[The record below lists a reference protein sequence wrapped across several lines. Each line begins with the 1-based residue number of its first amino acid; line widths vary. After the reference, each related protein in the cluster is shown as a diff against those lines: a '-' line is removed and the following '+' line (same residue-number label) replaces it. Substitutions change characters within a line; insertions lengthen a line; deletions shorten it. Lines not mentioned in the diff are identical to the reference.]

1 MDSKFELE
9 RLRKE
14 IDSIDEQLLMLF
26 EDRLRLVKDIGSVK
40 QKSDMPILDVKRQKQ
55 LLDRI
60 KKLSNSQLHSYDE
73 KLFKQIMLIS
83 KEYQASIV
91 SCHKRVLVINGP
103 NMNMLGEREVEVY
116 SSDSYED
123 MIDEVIAEADRLN
136 VRVDFVQHNSKADII
151 ESVQM
156 AKGVYYG
163 IIINPAAYTHT
174 DLAIADAIRA
184 VGIKTV
190 EVHIS
195 DISKREDYRVV
206 SYISEACCDVIYG
219 QGIYGYVQ
227 ALRIICMD

>member
-9 RLRKE
+9 RLRGE
-14 IDSIDEQLLMLF
+14 IDSIDEKLLMLF
-26 EDRLRLVKDIGSVK
+26 EDRLKLVKDIGRLKNENALS
-40 QKSDMPILDVKRQKQ
+40 ILDISRQKQ

-60 KKLSNSQLHSYDE
+60 GKRSSAELHSYDE

-83 KEYQASIV
+83 KEYQASKI
-91 SCHKRVLVINGP
+91 SGTKRVLIINGP
-103 NMNMLGEREVEVY
+103 NMNMLGEREVDVY

-123 MIDEVIAEADRLN
+123 MINEVIDEAVRLN
-136 VRVDFVQHNSKADII
+136 VSVDFVQHNSEADII

-156 AKGVYYG
+156 AKGLYCG

-184 VGIKTV
+184 VDIKSV
-190 EVHIS
+190 EVHVS
-195 DISKREDYRVV
+195 DISVREDYRAV
-206 SYISEACCDVIYG
+206 SYISEACCDVISG
-219 QGIYGYVQ
+219 EGIYGYVK